1 MGQVTDRRGFRRL
14 DMLRCWWVVVGLS
27 LLAVGPSAVARA
39 PSRGKPNIL
48 VILADDVGYSD
59 LGCQGGEIRTPN
71 LDALA
76 AGGVRFTNFYNSARC
91 CPTRASL
98 LTGVHPAQAGF
109 PDMVGRLP
117 SRVMTIP
124 EVLKAAGYNT
134 YMVGKWHL
142 SEATKPTDRGFD
154 EFYGMLG
161 GFNSCWQEDPFYT
174 RWPKGREKRRYAPG

>member
-1 MGQVTDRRGFRRL
+1 MTRRSFIIA
-14 DMLRCWWVVVGLS
+14 GLS
-27 LLAVGPSAVARA
+27 LLVACQSATALAQAR
-39 PSRGKPNIL
+39 SRPNIL
-48 VILADDVGYSD
+48 IILSDDVGYSD

-76 AGGVRFTNFYNSARC
+76 ARGVRFTHFYNSARC

-117 SRVMTIP
+117 RRVVTIP
-124 EVLKAAGYNT
+124 EVLKSAGYNT

-142 SEATKPTDRGFD
+142 SEQTKPTDRGFD
-154 EFYGMLG
+154 EFYGM
-161 GFNSCWQEDPFYT
+161 
-174 RWPKGREKRRYAPG
+174 